1 MCGAAPEAQTV
12 GDFLQWLELRACDN
26 VDGKSL
32 MESIGVNEKSPLTNL
47 SRDALGAPLQ
57 ELLSEFDTYG
67 REVEAE
73 IWQKP
78 RRQRKGKREK
88 RGTPQRVGESET
100 SRAMPSLA
108 VAPSSEP
115 FSATVNESED
125 QKETVTFAVVIHGS
139 EARERPTNAMKDA
152 LNSLFGTGERFKLFE
167 LGKGHS
173 VSKGLLFA
181 VWQLL
186 ETTESNSNLS
196 AQLLIYFCGEVATHS
211 YLRSLSEPQMTER
224 DGVSPLGFNL
234 VCRRT
239 EDEGEGEGEKRL
251 SLSAIHNLQTKS
263 NLPTLLLVDGS
274 HSGEVAPRLSLCSPG
289 TEDQHNAFTVFSHC
303 PQSEFPSGCVA
314 NAFLTFSAAHVGDT
328 VASPALVESLSKAVA
343 KSGESPIFL
352 DNSTVPF
359 ISESSLSG
367 FCFTVPPLRP
377 YS

>member
-32 MESIGVNEKSPLTNL
+32 MESNGVNERSPLTNL

-57 ELLSEFDTYG
+57 ELLSEFDAYG

-78 RRQRKGKREK
+78 QRQRKGKREK
-88 RGTPQRVGESET
+88 RGTPQRVGEST
-100 SRAMPSLA
+100 SSRAMSLA
-108 VAPSSEP
+108 VAPSAEP
-115 FSATVNESED
+115 FSATVNEKED

-139 EARERPTNAMKDA
+139 EARERPANAMKEA
-152 LNSLFGTGERFKLFE
+152 LNSLFGERFKLFE
-167 LGKGHS
+167 LGKGHN

-186 ETTESNSNLS
+186 ETMESDSKLS
-196 AQLLIYFCGEVATHS
+196 GQLLIYFCGEVATHS
-211 YLRSLSEPQMTER
+211 CLRSLSDPQMTER
-224 DGVSPLGFNL
+224 DGGVSPLGFNL

-239 EDEGEGEGEKRL
+239 EDEGEGEKLL

-274 HSGEVAPRLSLCSPG
+274 HSGEAAPRLSLCSPG

-314 NAFLTFSAAHVGDT
+314 NEFLTFSAAHVGDT
-328 VASPALVESLSKAVA
+328 VTSPALVESLSKAVA

-377 YS
+377 NS